1 MKRFCFKGE
10 RSLERVLSRRN
21 FESVYVRYMYSIDSS
36 RRVRIKGNFSVFPRA
51 FDVKPSAKLTV
62 DLLNSFNFILYISLQ
77 IIVIKINLD
86 TSRSVL
92 AEYGLSRFFE

>member
-1 MKRFCFKGE
+1 MKRFYFKGE

-21 FESVYVRYMYSIDSS
+21 FENVYVRYMYSIDSS
-36 RRVRIKGNFSVFPRA
+36 RRVKIKENFSVFLRA
-51 FDVKPSAKLTV
+51 FDVKSPKLTM
-62 DLLNSFNFILYISLQ
+62 DLLNPFNFILYISSLQ